1 MASTML
7 TALLNTLMG
16 MGTVFLVLIFISLVI
31 SLFKYIP
38 VLAARMEARKQRK
51 KEEERRGI
59 PGRPAPK
66 RPILPEDIER
76 EPEMEEE
83 LVYDG
88 ELVAVIMA
96 AILACEGEAVSAD
109 KLVVRSIKRV
119 RTKNRR

>member
-16 MGTVFLVLIFISLVI
+16 MGTVFIVLIFISLVI

-38 VLAARMEARKQRK
+38 VLSARFEARKQRK
-51 KEEERRGI
+51 KEEERRNDL
-59 PGRPAPK
+59 GRPAPK

-76 EPEMEEE
+76 DPEEEEE

-88 ELVAVIMA
+88 ELVSVIMA